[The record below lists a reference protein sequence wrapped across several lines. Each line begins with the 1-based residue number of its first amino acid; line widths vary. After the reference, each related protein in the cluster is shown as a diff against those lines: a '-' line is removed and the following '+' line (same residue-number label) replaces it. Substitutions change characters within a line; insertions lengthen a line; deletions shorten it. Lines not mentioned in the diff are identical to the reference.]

1 MGFRGFSGCVALFA
15 ATCCTLAAQPAD
27 ESRSNSGIQTIYIVP
42 SSHWDLGF
50 KLPPQEQLDDIK
62 IHLDAVI
69 RTAKQDPQ
77 FRWVIESAWQVQAW
91 LDRTKD
97 PQQIQDLVGLVKNG
111 QIELSAVW
119 GSEHTEFMGAEQLNR
134 IVDPMRDIEKRLGVT
149 TDLAMMDDVPGF
161 TLRLPQILAR
171 SGVRYFV
178 TGSNLFIGGG
188 TSLHPGKMPFHW
200 QSPDGSS
207 VLMWE
212 TGSKNG
218 GYTEAMADYYLDP
231 TAHYYSTGPED
242 HFYPKAWNGLPPLE
256 IMQRGVNKLLAE
268 YHKAGYPYDAAMI
281 LYMHDFV
288 PPSYEEDGLLPA
300 VRAWNAAGKQPR
312 LVVATPKEF
321 FDYMQHRYGDPFPTY
336 AGDFSGLWSEVKMN
350 SPGITADARWV
361 QDYLPQAEAMWS
373 LLSFQ
378 SGTPFPA
385 NAIDDAATKMLTY
398 DEHSGAGQPGWPK
411 VMTLAQ
417 VNKQNEEYAT
427 FARNARTETRNMMMV
442 GVVRMFAAKNDPEK
456 TPKCVVYNP
465 LSWQRSGVVRVH
477 PPSPDLAQVRD
488 AATGKVVSS
497 QLNMDGSISF
507 TAEDIPPVGFR
518 TYSLE
523 HSSAPPAKEE
533 EVNGDEIENQ
543 FYKLRLRESDGSIDS
558 IWDKS
563 EHRELVNAQSPQR
576 AGQLVRWSIANYL
589 PDEEWK
595 PAVHHFRGPLTD
607 EVVIVRPGTWW
618 PETRVTLDS
627 AERTVNLDE
636 MFDRSRMPPV
646 PLEKNSEYYGF
657 EFPFN
662 FANPA
667 KIMVGDGIGFHDLP
681 KDYLPGARTD
691 AVTPIHTLALM
702 DDGAAGS
709 NAISLLQR
717 EDFFDMP
724 LRTYDVT
731 GALKDFTN
739 VVRVTALR
747 KADQGDTKDAGV
759 VTLPTVEPGYGPR
772 YTSSF
777 GITSA
782 ASFDPVASYRAGWE
796 FDVPL
801 ITALLPAGRKPQ
813 ANTGSFFSVSVPNVA
828 ILAFKP
834 SADGKPDHYMLR
846 LQEIAGNATTFAL
859 HSSLSVDAIAQTSMT
874 EDVIVK
880 PGLNESELNIG
891 AHETLTLQL
900 TIPHSKNDWRPEAA
914 Q

>member
-1 MGFRGFSGCVALFA
+1 VLLA
-15 ATCCTLAAQPAD
+15 AACCTSAAQQAG
-27 ESRSNSGIQTIYIVP
+27 ESHSNSGIQTIYIIP

-62 IHLDAVI
+62 PHLDAVI

-97 PQQIQDLVGLVKNG
+97 PQAIQDLANLVRSG

-161 TLRLPQILAR
+161 TLRLPQVLAR

-200 QSPDGSS
+200 RSPDGST
-207 VLMWE
+207 VLTWE

-218 GYTEAMADYYLDP
+218 GYTEAMADYFLDP
-231 TAHYYSTGPED
+231 TAHYYSAPAD
-242 HFYPKAWNGLPPLE
+242 AHFYPKAWSKLSSLE
-256 IMQRGVNKLLAE
+256 IMQRGVEKLLAE
-268 YHKAGYPYDAAMI
+268 YHKAGYPYDALMV

-288 PPSYEEDGLLPA
+288 PPSYEENGLLPA

-312 LVVATPKEF
+312 LVVATPREF
-321 FDYMQHRYGDPFPTY
+321 FDFMQHRYGDPFPTY
-336 AGDFSGLWSEVKMN
+336 AGDFSGLWSEVKTN
-350 SPGITADARWV
+350 SPGITGDARWV
-361 QDYLPQAEAMWS
+361 QDYLPQAEELWS
-373 LLSFQ
+373 QLSLRA
-378 SGTPFPA
+378 GTPYPA
-385 NAIDDAATKMLTY
+385 NAIDDAAVKMLTY
-398 DEHSGAGQPGWPK
+398 DEHSGAGQAGWPK
-411 VMTLAQ
+411 VMTVAQ
-417 VNKQNEEYAT
+417 VNQQNKEYAT
-427 FARNARTETRNMMMV
+427 FARTARTETGNMMMV
-442 GVVRMFAAKNDPEK
+442 GVEHLFAAKNDRAK

-465 LSWQRSGVVRVH
+465 LSWERSGVTRVH

-488 AATGKVVSS
+488 AATGKIVPS
-497 QLNMDGSISF
+497 QLNLDGSISF
-507 TAEDIPPVGFR
+507 RAENIPPVGFR
-518 TYSLE
+518 TYFLE
-523 HSSAPPAKEE
+523 PSKAPPAKEE
-533 EVNGDEIENQ
+533 EVSGDVIENQ
-543 FYKLRLRESDGSIDS
+543 FYKVRPRALDGSIDS

-563 EHRELVNAQSPQR
+563 LRRELVNPQSPQR
-576 AGQLVRWSIANYL
+576 AGQLVRWSFANYL
-589 PDEEWK
+589 PDEDWK
-595 PAVHHFRGPLTD
+595 PKVRHFRGPLTD
-607 EVVIVRPGTWW
+607 ELVIVRPGTWW

-627 AERTVNLDE
+627 AERTVNVDE
-636 MFDRSRMPPV
+636 VFDRSRMPLV
-646 PLEKNSEYYGF
+646 PFNNNSEYYGF
-657 EFPFN
+657 EFPFQ
-662 FANPA
+662 FDNPA
-667 KIMVGDGIGFHDLP
+667 RIMVDDGIGFHDLP

-691 AVTPIHTLALM
+691 GATPIHTLALM
-702 DDGAAGS
+702 DDSAAGT

-731 GALKDFTN
+731 GALKDYTN
-739 VVRVTALR
+739 VIRVTALR

-759 VTLPTVEPGYGPR
+759 VTFPTLEPGYGPR

-782 ASFDPVASYRAGWE
+782 ASFDPVASYRAGWN
-796 FDVPL
+796 FNVPL
-801 ITALLPAGRKPQ
+801 ITALLPPDREPDENA
-813 ANTGSFFSVSVPNVA
+813 GSFFSVSAPDVA
-828 ILAFKP
+828 IIAFKP
-834 SADGKPDHYMLR
+834 SADGNPDHFTLR
-846 LQEIAGNATTFAL
+846 LQEIAGNATRLAL
-859 HSSLSVDAIAQTSMT
+859 HSSVKISAVAETSMT
-874 EDVIVK
+874 EDVIVHAE
-880 PGLNESELNIG
+880 LNESDLEIG

-900 TIPHSKNDWRPEAA
+900 TIPRNKNDLQPEAA